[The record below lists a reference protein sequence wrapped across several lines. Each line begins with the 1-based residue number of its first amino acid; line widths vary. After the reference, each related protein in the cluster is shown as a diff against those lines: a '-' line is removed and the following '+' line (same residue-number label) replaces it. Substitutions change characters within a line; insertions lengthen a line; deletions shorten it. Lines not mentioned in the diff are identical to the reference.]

1 MLERPPGGA
10 MIFWAVR
17 LAMWS
22 SAWDPAEKVGSGRG
36 QGLHTGCI
44 PKACRVHTH
53 PHHRGPDAL
62 GWPWWVD

>member
-22 SAWDPAEKVGSGRG
+22 SACDPEEKVGSG
-36 QGLHTGCI
+36 QGSHTVCV
-44 PKACRVHTH
+44 PKARAAESTPTRTTGVLMPRDGH
-53 PHHRGPDAL
+53 G
-62 GWPWWVD
+62 G

>member
-22 SAWDPAEKVGSGRG
+22 SACDPAEKVGSGG
-36 QGLHTGCI
+36 GKGSHTVRV
-44 PKACRVHTH
+44 PKARAAESTPTRTTGVLLPRDGH
-53 PHHRGPDAL
+53 G
-62 GWPWWVD
+62 G